1 MITPKKIYW
10 PAGCLIIIIILLY
23 LGFQINAF
31 AGSPVLFIDLP
42 QDLTVEQETI
52 IIKGQTSRDSKIL
65 INNQELAVDDQGNFQ
80 EEVYLQMGLNIL
92 NLQAVNSRGK
102 ATYVQKRVLR
112 K

>member
-10 PAGCLIIIIILLY
+10 PAGCLIVIIILLY

-42 QDLTVEQETI
+42 QELIVEQETI
-52 IIKGQTSRDSKIL
+52 IIKGQTSRDSKVL
-65 INNQELAVDDQGNFQ
+65 INNQELAVSDQGNFE

-92 NLQAVNSRGK
+92 NLQAINSRGK
-102 ATYVQKRVLR
+102 ATYVQRRILR